1 MGIAVA
7 GPAILDINTQRDLIY
22 PDGAYVMHE
31 APALLDPLK
40 RLFTWAARRRC
51 PVVSTRLR
59 NALMPGRRSNEP
71 ICIPDSEGYRKI
83 PVSLMRRR
91 LEMPS
96 DCGTSLPIDGF
107 ATTQQFIFDLPG
119 LNPFELPRLDRLLS
133 EAEVETWL
141 IVGGP
146 LEGTVRMAV
155 LGLLQ
160 RRHKVIMVRDC
171 TGQRDPYEGEMALR
185 QIESKNIEFL
195 SAEEV
200 AARYSSKPRQGLMA
214 ASRSARTTA
223 SHPAGDTPARTRKAR
238 RMRLTDQRTPA
249 NDQRSLRA

>member
-31 APALLDPLK
+31 GEALLDPLK
-40 RLFTWAARRRC
+40 RFFTWAARRRC
-51 PVVSTRLR
+51 PVASTRLR
-59 NALMPGRRSNEP
+59 NALMPGERNHRP
-71 ICIPDSEGYRKI
+71 ICVPDSEGYRKI
-83 PVSLMRRR
+83 PVSLMRCR

-107 ATTQQFIFDLPG
+107 ATVQQFIFDLPG
-119 LNPFELPRLDRLLS
+119 VNPFELPRLDRLLS

-141 IVGGP
+141 VVGAP
-146 LEGTVRMAV
+146 LEDSVRMAV

-195 SAEEV
+195 TVEEV
-200 AARYSSKPRQGLMA
+200 AARYTGKPQPGLMA
-214 ASRSARTTA
+214 ASRAA
-223 SHPAGDTPARTRKAR
+223 STVASYASSDTPARTRKAR
-238 RMRLTDQRTPA
+238 RLRL
-249 NDQRSLRA
+249 NDQRAPVSDHRPLRA